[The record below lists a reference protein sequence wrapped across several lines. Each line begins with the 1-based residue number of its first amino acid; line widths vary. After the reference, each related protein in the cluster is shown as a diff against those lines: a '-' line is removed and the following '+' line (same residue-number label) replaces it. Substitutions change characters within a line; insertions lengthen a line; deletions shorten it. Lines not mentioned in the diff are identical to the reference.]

1 MEIAYLLVKQLDG
14 TLSVEEK
21 NYFDNWI
28 QESDDHRYLFLRLK
42 IFYHRGHNISK
53 VDEPNIKLYRSK
65 IKKI

>member
-1 MEIAYLLVKQLDG
+1 MEIAYLLVKKLDG
-14 TLSVEEK
+14 SLSFEEQ

-42 IFYHRGHNISK
+42 IFYHKGYHISK

-65 IKKI
+65 I